1 MEPGRMNRV
10 ALRAACVDFLE
21 DYKASLASPG
31 NRMQIYPARPASIHP
46 PTGFI
51 DVLRDSIA
59 DVTFG
64 WQRTPQAE
72 LVIIHALFDT
82 KDAANQAD
90 IAVDGLLDWI
100 FPRFH
105 DAGANTT
112 LGVRAVEDDPT
123 YDPDW
128 MPTPANGIR
137 PVYFATRITLEGYSE
152 NV

>member
-1 MEPGRMNRV
+1 MEPGSMNRV
-10 ALRAACVDFLE
+10 ALRAACVDFLA
-21 DYKASLASPG
+21 DYKASVD

-51 DVLRDSIA
+51 DVLRDVITDA
-59 DVTFG
+59 G
-64 WQRTPQAE
+64 ILWQRTPQAE
-72 LVIIHALFDT
+72 LVLIHSTFDT
-82 KDAANQAD
+82 ADAANQAD
-90 IAVDGLLDWI
+90 TSVDGLLAWI

-105 DAGANTT
+105 DAGANTLLT
-112 LGVRAVEDDPT
+112 PRAVEDDPT

-128 MPTPANGIR
+128 MPTPQNGIR